1 MKTFD
6 KQDFINRIVLFI
18 NRFDNSNKYSSL
30 ILMENNDK
38 IEDMYMAFKR
48 CIRFVRKEN
57 VDKQKFDKFYRKL
70 DPYFREKVVT
80 KIVRGRQIFIKEE
93 YPLAY
98 LNNIQGYTS
107 ILQDFIDEANGNF
120 FGDIDF

>member
-6 KQDFINRIVLFI
+6 KQDFIDRVVLFI
-18 NRFDNSNKYSSL
+18 NRFDNSNKYSAL

-38 IEDMYMAFKR
+38 IEDMYIAFKR

-57 VDKQKFDKFYRKL
+57 IGEEKFDKFYRKL
-70 DPYFREKVVT
+70 DPYFREKTIT
-80 KIVRGRQIFIKEE
+80 KIVRGRQVFAKEE
-93 YPLAY
+93 YPLPY